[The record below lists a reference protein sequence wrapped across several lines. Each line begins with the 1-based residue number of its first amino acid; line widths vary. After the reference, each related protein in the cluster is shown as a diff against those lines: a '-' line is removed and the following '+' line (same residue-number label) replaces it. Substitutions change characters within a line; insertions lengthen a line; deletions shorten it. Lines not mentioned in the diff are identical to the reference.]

1 MQSVLVESGEFSK
14 EATSTSLQLRE
25 FIIGDGLTWAGSAW
39 LCCDLLNE
47 GWIKPPSDQYSGGPP
62 PPWLS
67 RGKGLAEKRHQRFWC
82 LLCEWRGFSADHKP
96 LFCTVTWAIP
106 PPPLPKYILMI
117 ECDLSLLIHK
127 CHHATRH
134 GSCLSLFLIYMT
146 RFTDDIALKGLY
158 IINTLCGIDLTL
170 IQIMVGI
177 VCRRMFAYNCFIIQA
192 WILIENC
199 RIFKLWRDLDR
210 FLIISKCWLVSCVS
224 VKFFT

>member
-62 PPWLS
+62 WLS

-96 LFCTVTWAIP
+96 LFCTVTWV
-106 PPPLPKYILMI
+106 PLHPKYILMI
-117 ECDLSLLIHK
+117 ECDLPLLIHK
-127 CHHATRH
+127 CHYATTH
-134 GSCLSLFLIYMT
+134 GSCLSLFLIYVT
-146 RFTDDIALKGLY
+146 RFTDDITLKGLY
-158 IINTLCGIDLTL
+158 IINTLCGIDLT
-170 IQIMVGI
+170 
-177 VCRRMFAYNCFIIQA
+177 FNPNCDG
-192 WILIENC
+192 NC
-199 RIFKLWRDLDR
+199 LL
-210 FLIISKCWLVSCVS
+210 SNVWL
-224 VKFFT
+224 